1 MKYIL
6 NCTVAQQINICYL
19 KNNIGTKA
27 GKICEV
33 SQPASR
39 LSPFTHSLIRAT
51 PSTESCSARQG
62 GCRRLSM
69 KTMTKIEKQ
78 PTRKHGTHLRVPVL
92 AHEKSA
98 IRHHADAAG
107 LSVAAYLRNIG
118 LGHEVPSVLDYRRV
132 EDLAK
137 INGDLGR
144 LGGLLKL
151 WLTNDERLRQV
162 KVEEIRGVLSKI
174 ERNQDAMRAIMQRV
188 LSR

>member
-1 MKYIL
+1 MIAKR
-6 NCTVAQQINICYL
+6 Q
-19 KNNIGTKA
+19 

-39 LSPFTHSLIRAT
+39 LSPFTFPLFALCAQWYLARRGKAAAAT
-51 PSTESCSARQG
+51 KVG
-62 GCRRLSM
+62 
-69 KTMTKIEKQ
+69 KDMTKNDKQ

-98 IRHHADAAG
+98 IEHHVDAVG

-118 LGHEVPSVLDYRRV
+118 LGHEVTSMLDYRRV
-132 EDLAK
+132 DDLAK

-151 WLTNDERLRQV
+151 WFTNDERLCQV
-162 KVEEIRGVLSKI
+162 KAEEIREVLNKI
-174 ERNQDAMRAIMQRV
+174 ERNQDAMRAIMQTV
-188 LSR
+188 LAR

>member
-1 MKYIL
+1 VKL
-6 NCTVAQQINICYL
+6 ANRQAGYL
-19 KNNIGTKA
+19 PSLTLLFALRPQRNPALRGKA
-27 GKICEV
+27 
-33 SQPASR
+33 
-39 LSPFTHSLIRAT
+39 AT
-51 PSTESCSARQG
+51 AAKVWKP
-62 GCRRLSM
+62 
-69 KTMTKIEKQ
+69 MTKSEKQ

-98 IRHHADAAG
+98 IRDHADAAG

-132 EDLAK
+132 DDLAK

-162 KVEEIRGVLSKI
+162 KAEEIRGVLSKI